1 MINHVMPTAI
11 ANVLAQRYASQAI
24 QYLWSER
31 GRIVLERELWIA
43 ILKAQRDLEL
53 DVPDA
58 AISAY
63 ERVKDQVDLEAITR
77 REAVLRHDVKARIEE
92 FCSLAG
98 CEHIHKG
105 MTSRDLTD
113 NVEQYQILRSLQQM
127 QVKYVALL
135 LRLGQRALQW
145 KELAVAGRTHYA
157 AAQPTTLGK
166 RLAMFGEEML
176 VAFDRLDEL
185 VQRYPLRGLKGAV
198 GTAVDQL
205 TLLADDAD
213 KLGQLQARVRH
224 HLGFQRELGAVG
236 QIYPRSLDFEVLSC
250 LYQLGAGIANLARAI
265 RLMAGHDML
274 TEGFAAGQ
282 VGSSAM
288 PHKMNSR
295 SSERVNGLQVVLGG
309 YVHMLG
315 ALAGDQWFEGDV
327 SCSVVRRVAL
337 PDGFFAFDGMLETTL
352 HILDDMGVYEA
363 VIARD
368 LDRYLPFLAT
378 TTLLM
383 EAIQRG
389 AGREQAHTALKE
401 HALSAAVAMR
411 EQGQS
416 TSELAH
422 RLGADSRFPLSE
434 ERDHR
439 RDLPQS
445 SPHGC
450 SHPTSRI
457 FRQPGRGIGCSS
469 SRGARHRKRAAALTS
484 TRYNRVLLKLSGEA
498 ISGTH
503 DVGFDPESLEHIAD
517 EILNL
522 NACGVEISIVI
533 GGGNIFRGTLAS
545 QWGIE
550 RAEADNIGTMG
561 TVIQQPDA
569 ARGPHL

>member
-1 MINHVMPTAI
+1 MINQVMPTAI

-24 QYLWSER
+24 QDLWSER

-43 ILKAQRDLEL
+43 ILKAQRDLKL
-53 DVPDA
+53 DVPAA
-58 AISAY
+58 AIKAY
-63 ERVKDQVDLEAITR
+63 ERVKDQVDLESIAR
-77 REAVLRHDVKARIEE
+77 RESVLRHDVKARIEE
-92 FCSLAG
+92 FCSLAD

-198 GTAVDQL
+198 GTAIDQL
-205 TLLADDAD
+205 TLLDADAD
-213 KLGQLQARVRH
+213 KLDQLQGRVRH

-250 LYQLGAGIANLARAI
+250 LYQLGAGIANLARVI

-337 PDGFFAFDGMLETTL
+337 PDGFFAFDSMLETTL

-383 EAIQRG
+383 EAVQRG
-389 AGREQAHTALKE
+389 AGREQAHAALRE
-401 HALSAAVAMR
+401 HALSAAIDMR

-434 ERDHR
+434 EEIAA
-439 RDLPQS
+439 
-445 SPHGC
+445 
-450 SHPTSRI
+450 TISR
-457 FRQPGRGIGCSS
+457 
-469 SRGARHRKRAAALTS
+469 SRALTGAA
-484 TRYNRVLLKLSGEA
+484 TQQVELFVGRVEEL
-498 ISGTH
+498 
-503 DVGFDPESLEHIAD
+503 
-517 EILNL
+517 
-522 NACGVEISIVI
+522 
-533 GGGNIFRGTLAS
+533 
-545 QWGIE
+545 
-550 RAEADNIGTMG
+550 AEAHPEAHAIEKG
-561 TVIQQPDA
+561 
-569 ARGPHL
+569 RLL